1 MGNQASSTVNNVVK
15 KVETGVKSVIPKP
28 TPAPAPAPPPP
39 PPVPVC
45 DANCQKQKKLDTLKA
60 ALDSAT
66 LTKNSEPEKY
76 QQARIAYY
84 TELNGPGWFQE
95 ERKRISDEKV
105 APAVLQITSSYK
117 ELKDQANNQKAL
129 LNLVDIINA
138 EQKQNQEE
146 IKYVTNQTAKNMDQ
160 ANVLNRMGVLT
171 QQEHFSMPEFNLELW
186 LQVVIGIL
194 SLMII
199 VSIYRK
205 VTSVAVMPIGGKR
218 VPLQLTR

>member
-1 MGNQASSTVNNVVK
+1 MGNQASSAVNNIVK
-15 KVETGVKSVIPKP
+15 KVETGVKGVIPK
-28 TPAPAPAPPPP
+28 PAPAPAPPPP

-45 DANCQKQKKLDTLKA
+45 DANCQHQKKLDTLKA

-84 TELNGPGWFQE
+84 TELNGPGWFQQ
-95 ERKRISDEKV
+95 ERKRIADEKV
-105 APAVLQITSSYK
+105 SPAVLQITSSYK
-117 ELKDQANNQKAL
+117 ELKDQTNNQKAL

-160 ANVLNRMGVLT
+160 ANVLNRIGVLT

-199 VSIYRK
+199 YSVYRK
-205 VTSVAVMPIGGKR
+205 VTAVAVMPIGGKR
-218 VPLQLTR
+218 VPFHLTR